1 MDRTNNGG
9 IKMTREHYTV
19 EVHIGKDVLSC
30 ASHVEEETAMRQAKR
45 LEAAG
50 QIARIWFQKRLIYKT
65 ND

>member
-1 MDRTNNGG
+1 
-9 IKMTREHYTV
+9 MTKYPYPLNRYAV

-30 ASHVEEETAMRQAKR
+30 ASHDLEDSAYRQAKR

-50 QIARIWFQKRLIYKT
+50 QVVRIWFDRRLIYKT